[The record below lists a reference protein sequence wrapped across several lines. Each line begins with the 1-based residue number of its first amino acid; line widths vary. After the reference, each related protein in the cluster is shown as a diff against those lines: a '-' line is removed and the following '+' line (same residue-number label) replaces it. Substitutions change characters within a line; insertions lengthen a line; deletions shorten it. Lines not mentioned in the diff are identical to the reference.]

1 MDLKGGNRLLLLES
15 GRAYFP
21 ALEAACAAATREIR
35 LETYIFEDD
44 VAGQRIAHVLERAA
58 ERGVQVYLLVDGYGS
73 RKLNPQLISLMVA
86 AGVRFLAYRP
96 VAAPWPFPRQR
107 LRRMHRKLAVI
118 DGELAFVGGIN
129 IIDDMHTP
137 GHTPPRFDYAVRV
150 QGPLV
155 GRIHVVMQRLWTVA
169 SLAGGLRENPSVAD
183 MPQIVDPGS
192 GGTQH
197 AAFLVRDNLWHR
209 SDIEDAYLHA
219 IAEARSE
226 VLIANAYFLPGARF
240 RHALAAAAGRGV
252 RVILLLQGRVE
263 YVLMHYASR
272 ALYGSL
278 LEAGIEIHEYHK
290 SFLHAKV
297 AVIDGRW
304 ATVGSSNIDPF
315 SLLLAREAN
324 LFVVDDEFAGALRN
338 SLLAAMGAGAHQV
351 QREKWSRQPLSVR
364 VTTWVSYGFA
374 RLLTGVFAYGQTRDL
389 E

>member
-44 VAGQRIAHVLERAA
+44 VAGQRIAHALERAA
-58 ERGVQVYLLVDGYGS
+58 GRGVQVYLLVDGYGS
-73 RKLNPQLISLMVA
+73 RKLNPQLISRMVA

-96 VAAPWPFPRQR
+96 VVAPWPFPRQR

-118 DGELAFVGGIN
+118 DGELAFVGGVN

-137 GHTPPRFDYAVRV
+137 GHTPPRFDYAVRI

-155 GRIHVVMQRLWTVA
+155 GRIQAVMQRLWMVA
-169 SLAGGLRENPSVAD
+169 ALAGLQENQSVD
-183 MPQIVDPGS
+183 LPQIIDPGPC
-192 GGTQH
+192 GNQH

-209 SDIEDAYLHA
+209 SDIEDAYLQA
-219 IAEARSE
+219 IEEARSE
-226 VLIANAYFLPGARF
+226 VLIANAYFLPGVRF
-240 RHALAAAAGRGV
+240 RHALAAAARRGV
-252 RVILLLQGRVE
+252 RVLLLLQGRVE

-338 SLLAAMGAGAHQV
+338 SLLAAMDAGAHQV
-351 QREKWSRQPLSVR
+351 QRENWSRQPLSVR
-364 VTTWVSYGFA
+364 ITTWVSYGFA
-374 RLLTGVFAYGQTRDL
+374 RLLTGVFAYGQARDL